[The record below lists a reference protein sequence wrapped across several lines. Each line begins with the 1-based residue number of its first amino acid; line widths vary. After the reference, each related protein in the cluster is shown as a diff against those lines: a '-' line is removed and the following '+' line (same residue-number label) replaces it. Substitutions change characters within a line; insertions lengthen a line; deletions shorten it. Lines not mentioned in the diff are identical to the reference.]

1 MNIIEEVKDLVQ
13 SGKGKITN
21 FTIIK
26 DNVGEIVLKY
36 EDNSEKTVG
45 LTEEAMNQLKDY
57 LPQK

>member
-13 SGKGKITN
+13 SGKGRVIN
-21 FTIIK
+21 FIRVK

-57 LPQK
+57 LPKH